1 MCTVS
6 VVVPLYNMEKFV
18 SECVESI
25 TKQTLKNIE
34 IIVVNDGSTD
44 NSASII
50 NKLQINDSRIVLI
63 NQANQGVAA
72 ARNKGIFS
80 ARGEYIAFMDPD
92 DMYPDE
98 FVLEKMYKKARG
110 YNATICGGSMSHLH
124 LDGSIVTEFE
134 FPCKKLTFTEEG
146 EVNFSEY
153 QFDYAF
159 YRFIYNR
166 KFLIDNNIVF
176 PLYKRFQD
184 PPFMVNAMINAKWFY
199 AIPDVTYQYRVGIQ
213 PDPSTWSSEKAYD
226 MMRGMIDNIII
237 SRKNHLAD
245 LHKLAVFHLL
255 EHKHIIFDRVEKNDA
270 TMLELLI
277 KAQVNIDADLFGD
290 CNYSI
295 EIFKEMYNRWM
306 AVIVQR
312 DGNAKLYSD
321 VISSKSF
328 KAGRVLTYIPRKIRD
343 TLK

>member
-1 MCTVS
+1 MYAVS
-6 VVVPLYNMEKFV
+6 VVVPLYNMEQFV
-18 SECVESI
+18 NECIESI

-44 NSASII
+44 SSASII
-50 NKLQINDSRIVLI
+50 NKLQINDPRIVLI
-63 NQANQGVAA
+63 NQTNQGVAA

-80 ARGEYIAFMDPD
+80 AKGEYIAFMDPD

-98 FVLEKMYKKARG
+98 YVLEKMYKKAKE
-110 YNATICGGSMSHLH
+110 YNALICGGSISHLW
-124 LDGSIVTEFE
+124 LDGSVIKKFE
-134 FPCKKLTFTEEG
+134 TPFHKLTFSKEEKIDF
-146 EVNFSEY
+146 EKY

-159 YRFIYNR
+159 YRFIYSR
-166 KFLIDNNIVF
+166 KLLIDNNIVF

-184 PPFMVNAMINAKWFY
+184 PPFMVKAMIAAKWFY

-237 SRKNHLAD
+237 SKQNHLAD
-245 LHKLAVFHLL
+245 LHKLAVFHLF
-255 EHKHIIFDRVEKNDA
+255 EHRYIIFDRIEKNDI
-270 TMLELLI
+270 TMLGLLI
-277 KAQVNIDADLFGD
+277 KAQVNIDSDLFGD
-290 CNYSI
+290 CDYSL
-295 EIFKEMYNRWM
+295 ELFKEMYNRWM
-306 AVIVQR
+306 RTIAQR
-312 DGNAKLYSD
+312 DWNATLYSD